1 MYNAIALNLI
11 TTNFYYFNRIK
22 GIKKVDE
29 IVNLQPVIWY
39 NCKTLKKK
47 LYKEIKNKDYTLDWI
62 SKKKKEVI
70 TVLWMFTNYI
80 ILCISSLI
88 RTIHV
93 NVCTTL

>member
-62 SKKKKEVI
+62 SKKKKRSNNRF
-70 TVLWMFTNYI
+70 M
-80 ILCISSLI
+80 
-88 RTIHV
+88 
-93 NVCTTL
+93 NVHKLYNTLH